1 MVKTGLGSCNIGEG
15 IEEAGVNID
24 IGAEKFWT
32 GSDIAGN
39 ERETSYNSVAF
50 IS

>member
-24 IGAEKFWT
+24 IGAEEFWT
-32 GSDIAGN
+32 GSDTARN
-39 ERETSYNSVAF
+39 ERETSCKSSAF